1 MRADPNTDNPDTGQ
15 DTLDAELVRRVQQG
29 EHSAF
34 ELLVRRYQHRMV
46 ALAAR
51 FVGEWAED
59 VAQDAFIRA
68 YRAIGNFRGEA
79 SFHTWLHRITVNTA
93 KNHLLAMKRRPPS
106 ADIDIAD
113 AEHCDAALM
122 GNADTPERELM
133 RHEIEQ
139 AVVRAMQ
146 ALPAELRQ
154 AIRLRELDGL
164 SYEAIAQHLGCPV
177 GTVRSRIFRARE
189 AIDRALRPLLDGS
202 ATARERGQ
210 A

>member
-1 MRADPNTDNPDTGQ
+1 MWADQNTDNPDKGQ
-15 DTLDAELVRRVQQG
+15 DMLDAELVRCVQQG
-29 EHSAF
+29 DQGAF

-68 YRAIGNFRGEA
+68 YRAIGSFRGDA

-93 KNHLLAMKRRPPS
+93 KNHLQAMKRRPPS
-106 ADIDIAD
+106 ADIDVAD
-113 AEHCDAALM
+113 AEHFDAELM
-122 GNADTPERELM
+122 GNVDTPERELM
-133 RHEIEQ
+133 RREIEQ
-139 AVVRAMQ
+139 AVMNAMQ
-146 ALPAELRQ
+146 ALPPELSQ
-154 AIRLRELDGL
+154 AIRLREMDGL

-202 ATARERGQ
+202 ATARERGR